1 MRLEAAELVILLMPS
16 LDGRGWATLAG
27 RRVARLGS
35 FSPSGVACLED
46 CFGMVNAGCA
56 AGRVPALVLV
66 LVLVLVLLQG
76 QRLQMRKRAIDQGV
90 QDES

>member
-1 MRLEAAELVILLMPS
+1 MRLEAAELVILLMLS

-56 AGRVPALVLV
+56 AGRVPALVL
-66 LVLVLVLLQG
+66 LQG
-76 QRLQMRKRAIDQGV
+76 QRLQLRKRAIDQGV